1 MRRLIFTLLYDR
13 GQFMLSRNFRLQAVG
28 TIDWLF
34 DNYDFARVSRGLDEL
49 MVLDVSRGV
58 RDPGRFAEAVQYVAG
73 LCFIPVTVGGGVT
86 SFDIAQRYMRSGA
99 DKLLINSAF
108 HSDPAL
114 CRSLAGHFGRQ
125 CIVAGVDY
133 RRTPQ
138 NARCVMTE
146 HGSKEVP
153 MTLSEWVNAL
163 QKNGAGE
170 ILFQS
175 IDQDGTGMGLDL
187 SVVDQLREPPE
198 VPCILMGGVG
208 KAGHIIDGLRHP
220 TVDAVATANLFNFIG
235 STFLD
240 VRRMI
245 SATGIEMAHWV
256 DDDYALLR
264 QRFAGGAGF
273 SASAE
278 MTPVQG

>member
-13 GQFMLSRNFRLQAVG
+13 GQFMLSRNFRLQGVG

-34 DNYDFARVSRGLDEL
+34 DNYDFARISRGLDEL

-58 RDPGRFAEAVQYVAG
+58 RDPQRFGEAVQYIAR

-86 SFDIAQRYMRSGA
+86 SLDIAHRYMRSGA

-108 HSDPAL
+108 RHDPAL
-114 CRSLAGHFGRQ
+114 CRSLAAHLGRQ

-133 RRTPQ
+133 RKTPQ

-146 HGSKEVP
+146 NGSREVP
-153 MTLSEWVNAL
+153 ISLSEWVHGL
-163 QKNGAGE
+163 QQNGAGE

-175 IDQDGTGMGLDL
+175 MDRDGTGMGLDL
-187 SVVDQLREPPE
+187 SVVDELREPPE

-208 KAGHIIDGLRHP
+208 KADHIIDGLRRP

-235 STFLD
+235 STLLD

-245 SATGIEMAHWV
+245 LATGIEMAHWV
-256 DDDYALLR
+256 EDDYARLR
-264 QRFAGGAGF
+264 GRFAGGAGF

-278 MTPVQG
+278 TPVQG